1 MFGPSFLAA
10 PVVKEGATSCNV
22 YLPSHN
28 QKELTRW
35 LDVGSTMKVS
45 CAHTITYVHVQHL
58 ISPLS
63 CVCSMMTKM
72 DDSELASV
80 DTIQEESKS
89 ANENTVIV

>member
-45 CAHTITYVHVQHL
+45 CAHSITYMYS
-58 ISPLS
+58 ISSLS